1 MKSIVILISGRGS
14 NMEAIL
20 AANLPL
26 NIRAVI
32 SNRPDA
38 KGLDTARSH
47 GIAAVALDHKNYPSR
62 NAFDVALAEVINRH
76 QPDYIV
82 LAGFMRILTAGFIGQ
97 FANRIINIHPSLLPA
112 FTGLHTH
119 QRALDSGVK
128 IHGATVHFVTP
139 ELDHGPIIIQ
149 AAVPVLP
156 GDTSE
161 SLSKRVLQQEHR
173 IYPQALAW
181 LAADRLDLTDGP
193 TVGSSRK
200 FVQRRSVLLPDP
212 DRPMRQIVS
221 PG

>member
-20 AANLPL
+20 AAHLPL

-38 KGLDTARSH
+38 KGLDTARTH
-47 GIAAVALDHKNYPSR
+47 GLETVALDHKNFVSR
-62 NAFDVALAEVINRH
+62 EAFDKALAETIDRY

-82 LAGFMRILTAGFIGQ
+82 LAGFMRILTAGFIDQ
-97 FANRIINIHPSLLPA
+97 YPSRIINIHPSLLPA

-119 QRALDSGVK
+119 QRALDSGVR

-156 GDTSE
+156 DDTE
-161 SLSKRVLQQEHR
+161 DILAKRVLQQEHK

-181 LAADRLDLTDGP
+181 LAADRLAVAADVVRIRDLD
-193 TVGSSRK
+193 V
-200 FVQRRSVLLPDP
+200 LPDEHSRNFIVP
-212 DRPMRQIVS
+212 DEALAGILK
-221 PG
+221 